1 MRAGTT
7 PHRPAARKQRS
18 IAMTKESTTEGK
30 QRYTFI
36 CSKGT
41 LDGAY
46 PSLVLALNARR
57 LGHEVFLFYTFMG
70 INVVR
75 KGYLSKLKFHPPG
88 FLGAIPG
95 MSTLA
100 TNMMEKQIAEANIPS
115 IEEIFEM
122 AQLEGVKIIACRMT
136 LDMMKISEDEL
147 LEGVEIMN
155 AEQYLKLAGTCAINM
170 FT

>member
-1 MRAGTT
+1 MALE
-7 PHRPAARKQRS
+7 
-18 IAMTKESTTEGK
+18 ESKEGK

-46 PSLVLALNARR
+46 PSLILALNARR
-57 LGHEVFLFYTFMG
+57 LGHDVFLFYTFMG

-95 MSTLA
+95 MSMLA
-100 TNMMEKQIAEANIPS
+100 TNMMEKQIEEANIPS
-115 IEEIFEM
+115 LEDLLEM
-122 AQLEGVKIIACRMT
+122 AQLEGVKIIACKMT
-136 LDMMKISEDEL
+136 LDMMKIPEAEL
-147 LEGVEIMN
+147 VEGVEIMN

>member
-1 MRAGTT
+1 MENA
-7 PHRPAARKQRS
+7 
-18 IAMTKESTTEGK
+18 TEGK

-75 KGYLSKLKFHPPG
+75 KGYMSKLKFHPPG

-95 MSTLA
+95 MSNLA
-100 TNMMEKQIAEANIPS
+100 TSMMEKQIEQANIPGL
-115 IEEIFEM
+115 EDIFEM
-122 AQLEGVKIIACRMT
+122 AQLEGVKVYACKMT
-136 LDMMKISEDEL
+136 LDMMKVPEDEL

-155 AEQYLKLAGTCAINM
+155 AEQYLKLAETCSINM

>member
-1 MRAGTT
+1 MEPIGD
-7 PHRPAARKQRS
+7 PKLCC
-18 IAMTKESTTEGK
+18 
-30 QRYTFI
+30 TFI

-57 LGHEVFLFYTFMG
+57 LGHEVSLFYTFMG

-75 KGYLSKLKFHPPG
+75 KGFMAKLKFYPHG

-95 MSTLA
+95 MPDLA
-100 TNMMEKQIAEANIPS
+100 TSMMEKQIEQANIPS

-122 AQLEGVKIIACRMT
+122 AQLEGVKTYACRMT
-136 LDMMKISEDEL
+136 LDMMKIPEEEL
-147 LEGVEIMN
+147 LDGVEIMN
-155 AEQYLKLAGTCAINM
+155 AEQYLKLAGKCGINM

>member
-1 MRAGTT
+1 MAQET
-7 PHRPAARKQRS
+7 S
-18 IAMTKESTTEGK
+18 TEGK

-57 LGHEVFLFYTFMG
+57 LGHDVYVFYTFMG

-95 MSTLA
+95 MSALA

-115 IEEIFEM
+115 LEELFEM
-122 AQLEGVKIIACRMT
+122 SQLEGVRVIACKMT
-136 LDMMKISEDEL
+136 LDMMKIPESDL
-147 LEGVEIMN
+147 LDGVEVMN

>member
-1 MRAGTT
+1 
-7 PHRPAARKQRS
+7 
-18 IAMTKESTTEGK
+18 MTGQENKPDK

-36 CSKGT
+36 CSRGT

-46 PSLVLALNARR
+46 PSLILGLNARR
-57 LGHEVFLFYTFMG
+57 LGHDVYLFYTFMG

-75 KGYLSKLKFHPPG
+75 KGYLAKLKFHPPG

-95 MSTLA
+95 MASLA
-100 TNMMEKQIAEANIPS
+100 TSMMEKQIEEANIPS
-115 IEEIFEM
+115 VGEVFEM
-122 AQLEGVKIIACRMT
+122 AQLEGVKIIACKMT
-136 LDMMKISEDEL
+136 MDMMKIPDDDL
-147 LEGVEIMN
+147 VEGVDVMN